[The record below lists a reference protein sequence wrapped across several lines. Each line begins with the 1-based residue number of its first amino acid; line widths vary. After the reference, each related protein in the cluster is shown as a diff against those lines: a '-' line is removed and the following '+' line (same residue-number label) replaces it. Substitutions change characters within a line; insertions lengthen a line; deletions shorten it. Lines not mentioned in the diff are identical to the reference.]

1 MKEDMKLRG
10 DVSIIIEEMNKENKV
25 IEFENTILRTGREAL
40 ALSLAN
46 RIGSDFDFFI
56 SRMLFGDGGTVGGV
70 PKIVQTE
77 RTALFGTVRVTKPI
91 ISNIDQNNGSQVIFT
106 SVVSYDEGNGFTL
119 NEMALQMHGSV
130 PPEGLDP
137 SLYSMATFPG
147 ISKTSLMQ
155 LTFNW
160 RISFI

>member
-1 MKEDMKLRG
+1 MKDSAGCRG
-10 DVSIIIEEMNKENKV
+10 DVEIIIESSGSEVERL
-25 IEFENTILRTGREAL
+25 EFRNTILRTGREAL

-46 RIGSDFDFFI
+46 RTGGDFDFFV
-56 SRMLFGDGGTVGGV
+56 SRMLFGDGGANGGV
-70 PKIVQTE
+70 PKSVQTE
-77 RTALFGTVRVTKPI
+77 RTSLFGTVRVSKPVV
-91 ISNIDQNNGSQVIFT
+91 SNIDPNNGSQVIFT
-106 SVVSYDEGNGFTL
+106 SVVSYDEGNGFSI
-119 NEMALQMHGSV
+119 NEMALQLHGSV
-130 PPEGLDP
+130 PPGGDAP

>member
-1 MKEDMKLRG
+1 MNESMGCRG
-10 DVSIIIEEMNKENKV
+10 DIQMIVETRNRVEV
-25 IEFENTILRTGREAL
+25 VEFRNAILRSGREAL

-46 RIGSDFDFFI
+46 RTGGDFDFFI
-56 SRMLFGDGGTVGGV
+56 SRMLFGDGGSVGGV
-70 PKIVQTE
+70 PKAVPTE
-77 RTALFGTVRVTKPI
+77 RTSLFGVTRVSKPVI
-91 ISNIDQNNGSQVIFT
+91 ANIDPNNGSQVSFT
-106 SVVSYDEGNGFTL
+106 SVVSYDEGNGFNL
-119 NEMALQMHGSV
+119 NEMALQLHGSV
-130 PPEGLDP
+130 PGGGDSP